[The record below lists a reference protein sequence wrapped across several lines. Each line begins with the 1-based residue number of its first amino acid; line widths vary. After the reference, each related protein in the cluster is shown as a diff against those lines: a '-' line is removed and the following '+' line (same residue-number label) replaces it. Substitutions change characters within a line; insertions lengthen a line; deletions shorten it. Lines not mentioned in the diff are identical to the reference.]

1 MSTTP
6 IPDTV
11 FAVLWESDFDLLRT
25 AQTLDLPLTALLAL
39 LKDPGYADPLDQLH
53 RLSRQL
59 LDLRAARSITAALDL
74 LESAAARTDNPA
86 ERRRIA
92 AEITRAA
99 NAAAR
104 LTRASRATDRRSGR
118 SVPDAPATAKKPA
131 TSAAVPAAAR
141 AASAPATEP
150 PHVELPPEH
159 PDNIPEELK
168 APYAKV
174 WKAAHAY
181 YAAKPPQITLEQ
193 YTQAFNE
200 WEAIYAA
207 YHARCAAAQAA
218 QTTPK

>member
-6 IPDTV
+6 TPDAV
-11 FAVLWESDFDLLRT
+11 FAVLWKSDFDLLRT
-25 AQTLDLPLTALLAL
+25 AESLNLPLTALLAL
-39 LKDPGYADPLDQLH
+39 LKDPGYAEPLDQLH

-59 LDLRAARSITAALDL
+59 LDLRAAKSITAALDL
-74 LESAAARTDNPA
+74 LESAAAKTDNPA
-86 ERRRIA
+86 EHRRIA

-104 LTRASRATDRRSGR
+104 LTRATDRRSGR
-118 SVPDAPATAKKPA
+118 SVPDAPAAARKPA

-150 PHVELPPEH
+150 PQVELPPEH